1 MLTLHFLLLS
11 ILPLSAGVPNRQPQL
26 AAGNGQVVLTFAA
39 GQSIYFASSRDEGR
53 TFGPPTKVAEVPFLA
68 VGRHR
73 GPRAIILKDAIL
85 ISAIAGA
92 KPGDGDLITWR
103 SVDHGKTWARAGI
116 VNDEPNATHEGLHA
130 MAADEQGNLLAA
142 WLDLRSQGTKLYGS
156 RSTDGGFTWS
166 KNVLLY
172 ASPSGT
178 ICQCCDPSIA
188 IGSDGEIAVM
198 WRNVLDG
205 SRDLYVASSRDG
217 IHFGPPQKLGQGT
230 WKLNAC
236 PMDGGGLVW
245 DHGQLVSAWRRENDV
260 FLARPGRPEKRL
272 GAGKDVA
279 IAAGKKGLYVA
290 WSSSAGIEIIGPADA
305 QPQKLALEGAFVNL
319 VALEDGSVLAA
330 WESDGAIQTARL
342 DGK

>member
-26 AAGNGQVVLTFAA
+26 AAANGQVVLTFAA

-73 GPRAIILKDAIL
+73 GPRAIILKDAIV

-92 KPGDGDLITWR
+92 KPGEGDLITWR
-103 SVDHGKTWARAGI
+103 SVDRGKTWTRAGL
-116 VNDEPNATHEGLHA
+116 VNDEPNATHEGLYA
-130 MAADEQGNLLAA
+130 MAAVAQDNLFAA
-142 WLDLRSQGTKLYGS
+142 WLDLRSQGTKLYGA
-156 RSTDGGFTWS
+156 RSTDGGNTWS

-188 IGSDGEIAVM
+188 IGSHGEIAVM

-205 SRDLYVASSRDG
+205 SRDLYLASSRDG

-245 DHGQLVSAWRRENDV
+245 DHGQLLSAWRREKDV
-260 FLARPGRPEKRL
+260 FEARPGQPEKRL
-272 GAGKDVA
+272 GTGKDVA
-279 IAAGKKGLYVA
+279 IVAGKKGVYVA
-290 WSSSAGIEIIGPADA
+290 WSGSAGVEIIGPADA
-305 QPQKLALEGAFVNL
+305 QPRKLAPEGGFVNL

-330 WESDGAIQTARL
+330 WESDGAIQTAKL
-342 DGK
+342 NGQ